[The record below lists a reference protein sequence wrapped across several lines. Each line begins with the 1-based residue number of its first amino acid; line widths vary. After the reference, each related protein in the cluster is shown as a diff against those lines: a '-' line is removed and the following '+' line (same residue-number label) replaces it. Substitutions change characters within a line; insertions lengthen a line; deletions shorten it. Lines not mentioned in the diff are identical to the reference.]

1 MASLKF
7 EGHSGYGDTGIEEF
21 SFIYNGDRF
30 KILPKYGV
38 SGSFDKLEKFMAF
51 VQYIAPK
58 MPDKNPWRYRVN
70 AEQKF
75 TRVFDIYKNGK
86 KLEDD
91 TETTVEPQ
99 ELSKTPT
106 PPVTPPTPR
115 PEAEQMEM
123 PLVASLDR
131 ISDRL
136 EILGCIKEAYALD
149 VIANT
154 LDRWMS
160 SQSTQFF
167 DEVANQGI
175 EPDTAVKVLNIAG
188 EHGLES

>member
-21 SFIYNGDRF
+21 SFIYNKDRF
-30 KILPKYGV
+30 KILPRYGV
-38 SGSFDKLEKFMAF
+38 AGSLDKLQRFMTF
-51 VQYIAPK
+51 VQYVAPK

-70 AEQKF
+70 PEQKF

-91 TETTVEPQ
+91 TETSVEPQ
-99 ELSKTPT
+99 ELSKTPIPAT
-106 PPVTPPTPR
+106 APATPR

-123 PLVASLDR
+123 PLMASLDR

-136 EILGCIKEAYALD
+136 ENMGHVKEAYALD

-154 LDRWMS
+154 LDRWLS

-167 DEVANQGI
+167 DEVTNLGAQ
-175 EPDTAVKVLNIAG
+175 
-188 EHGLES
+188 SC